1 MRENALTAAV
11 AASDKPSPTRG
22 SVPASLD
29 LRPAGLFAFEGKIS
43 DLSQILTVSMIVMGC
58 RQRYGLPEWKRR
70 GPQGPRSRTGR
81 KSTG

>member
-11 AASDKPSPTRG
+11 AASDKPSLVTDPG

-58 RQRYGLPEWKRR
+58 
-70 GPQGPRSRTGR
+70 
-81 KSTG
+81 